1 MPSMTAEL
9 IGKEAERAELQRVL
23 QSQLFARSPG
33 LARLLSYLCEKFFA
47 GESGQIKEY
56 SIAVDVFGRNGTYDQ
71 DTDSIVRVQANRL
84 RKRLTDYYGS
94 EGASDVLRITIPIGQ
109 YVPVFSPPA
118 TGKDGPTLEEKEHTR
133 LGFAHV
139 VSHDSPKLRNWLLLF
154 VTATAAV
161 LCGLVIW
168 QNARL
173 RPPSTPPTP
182 RAVSP
187 PMVGLPVG
195 DEIRVLAGSARGYVD
210 RSGKLWSPDN
220 YFQGGTSVRTPVRP
234 IWRTQDPT
242 LYRSNR
248 QGEFSYDIPLKAG
261 EYELHLYFA
270 ETYYGPENP
279 GGGGEGSRIMN
290 VTANGRPLLT
300 GLDVLA
306 DSGGGRT
313 AEVKVFTDIAPGKDG
328 FLHLHFT
335 SVNGASAMV
344 SAIEIL
350 PGTKGRMRPLRIV
363 ARDAPYYSNDSHWWS
378 ADTYF
383 KGGQLSVSE
392 EPMENADDPEL
403 YETERWGVFSYAIPV
418 IPGRYNVILHF
429 VERRALP
436 GNHRTY
442 LAQAEAGSGTD
453 DDRAFNIF
461 CNGEI
466 VVRKLNIQKEV
477 GENRPLVQKIPGL
490 APNAQGKLV
499 LEFVPVKRYAT
510 ISAIEVVP
518 Q

>member
-23 QSQLFARSPG
+23 KSHLFSRSPG
-33 LARLLSYLCEKFFA
+33 LARLLSYLCEKVFA
-47 GESGQIKEY
+47 GETGQIKEY
-56 SIAVDVFGRNGTYDQ
+56 SIAVDVFGRNDAYDQ

-84 RKRLTDYYGS
+84 RKRLTEYYGS
-94 EGASDVLRITIPIGQ
+94 EGAGDVLHITIPIGQ
-109 YVPVFSPPA
+109 YVPLFSPPA
-118 TGKDGPTLEEKEHTR
+118 SGKDGITLEAKEQAE
-133 LGFAHV
+133 LGPAHV
-139 VSHDSPKLRNWLLLF
+139 TSRDSRKLRNWLLLF

-168 QNARL
+168 QNARR
-173 RPPSTPPTP
+173 RPPSTAPSP

-195 DEIRVLAGSARGYVD
+195 DEIRILAGSAHTYVD
-210 RSGKLWSPDN
+210 RSGKLWTPDT
-220 YFQGGTSVRTPVRP
+220 YFRGGISVRTLARS
-234 IWRTQDPT
+234 ISRTQDPT
-242 LYRSNR
+242 LYRSSR

-261 EYELHLYFA
+261 VYEMRLYFA
-270 ETYYGPENP
+270 ETFYGPENP
-279 GGGGEGSRIMN
+279 GGGGEGSRIMK
-290 VTANGRPLLT
+290 VTANGKPLLT

-306 DSGGGRT
+306 DSSGGRT
-313 AEVKVFTDIAPGKDG
+313 AEVKVFTDIAPAQDG
-328 FLHLHFT
+328 FLHLHFV

-350 PGTKGRMRPLRIV
+350 PGTGGRMRPVRIV

-383 KGGQLSVSE
+383 KGGQLSLSE
-392 EPMENADDPEL
+392 EPIESADDPEL

-418 IPGRYNVILHF
+418 TPGKYNVILYF

-442 LAQAEAGSGTD
+442 LEQADSAAD
-453 DDRAFNIF
+453 DDRVFNIF

-466 VVRKLNIQKEV
+466 VVRQLNIKKEV
-477 GENRPLVQKIPGL
+477 GENRPLVLKIPGL
-490 APNAQGKLV
+490 TRNTQGKLV
-499 LEFVPVKRYAT
+499 FEFVPVKRYAT